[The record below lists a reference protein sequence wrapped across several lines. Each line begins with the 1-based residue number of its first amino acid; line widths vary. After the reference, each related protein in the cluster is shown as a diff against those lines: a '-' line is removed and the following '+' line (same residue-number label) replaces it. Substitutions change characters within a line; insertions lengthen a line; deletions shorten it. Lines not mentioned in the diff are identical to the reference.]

1 METRNGI
8 FILPHT
14 PSNYTI
20 LQLCKQQRLLNPDV
34 LEELGEHNMLI
45 LQLVWGFIDSSD
57 AGELLC
63 TVFYGG
69 SRPASAMLQI

>member
-1 METRNGI
+1 MEMRNWI
-8 FILPHT
+8 FILPYT

-20 LQLCKQQRLLNPDV
+20 LQLCKQQRLVTPDV
-34 LEELGEHNMLI
+34 AEELGEHNVLI
-45 LQLVWGFIDSSD
+45 LQLVWGFIDTND

-69 SRPASAMLQI
+69 SRPASPMIRI